1 MSEGR
6 LYWVDFCEGRV
17 VIFVF
22 DARKIANAH
31 EDFGNELKEVEFAGE
46 EKARGEGMWGS
57 VDRCGGL

>member
-1 MSEGR
+1 

-31 EDFGNELKEVEFAGE
+31 DDFDDELEEIQFAGE
-46 EKARGEGMWGS
+46 EEAFGERVWGP
-57 VDRCGGL
+57 VDRCEGL